1 MIYEN
6 LFASAGEKHIKA
18 GLIGSGTYGISL
30 LMQVQSISRL
40 DIPIVCDRDPEV
52 AKDACRRAGFPE
64 EKTVV
69 CDNRKKLLQAL
80 EKGQCGIVDN
90 PELVVDAPI
99 DVLVECT
106 GNPEAGARHAELA
119 IQHGKHVAMVSKE
132 TDAVI
137 GPILCKLADQAGI
150 IYTPVDGDQHGL
162 LIGLVSWARSIGLD
176 IVCGG
181 KARPY
186 DFVYDEAGRT
196 VSNGVDHIVIPEEGF
211 EALQR
216 IQPEKARSIYEKR
229 RNLFK
234 QWPQIAEADL
244 CESVIAAN
252 ATGLLADTPCM
263 HAPIIRTVEIPEV
276 LCPKEEGGILNKKGV
291 IDVINCLRRADEAG
305 LGGGV
310 FLIFHCQNND
320 AWNFVKEKGLLS
332 NHRGTCGVIYRPY
345 HLLGVETP
353 LSILCAELL
362 NISTG
367 SLSYK
372 PLMDLAGEAINDIKA
387 GTRIADSHAHDDALL
402 KPLIVPA
409 VPMGSSNH
417 LPYYMATGNRV
428 KKDVPAGTLLT
439 YDMIEAP
446 PESRL
451 WEMRQE
457 QDRVFKTKVR

>member
-6 LFASAGEKHIKA
+6 LFASAGAKHIKA

-40 DIPIVCDRDPEV
+40 DIPVVCDRDPDV
-52 AKDACRRAGFPE
+52 AKDACRRAGIPE
-64 EKTVV
+64 EKTVI
-69 CDNRKKLLQAL
+69 CDNREKLLHAL

-99 DVLVECT
+99 HVLVECT

-119 IQHGKHVAMVSKE
+119 FQHGKHVAMVSKE

-137 GPILCKLADQAGI
+137 GPILCKLANQAGV

-176 IVCGG
+176 VVCGG
-181 KARPY
+181 KARPD
-186 DFVYDEAGRT
+186 DFVYDEASRT
-196 VSNGVDHIVIPEEGF
+196 VSNGVDNMVITEDGF
-211 EALQR
+211 QALQR
-216 IQPEKARSIYEKR
+216 IQSEKARSIYEKR

-252 ATGLLADTPCM
+252 ATGLLADTPDM
-263 HAPIIRTVEIPEV
+263 HAPILRTVEIPEV
-276 LCPKEEGGILNKKGV
+276 LCPRAEGGILKNKGV
-291 IDVINCLRRADEAG
+291 IDVITCLRRADEAG

-320 AWNFVKEKGLLS
+320 AWDFVKAKGMLS
-332 NHRGTCGVIYRPY
+332 NHRGTCGAIYRPY

-353 LSILCAELL
+353 LSILCVGLL

-367 SLSYK
+367 SLCYK
-372 PLMDLAGEAINDIKA
+372 PLMDLVGVAINDIKA
-387 GTRIADSHAHDDALL
+387 GTLIADSHAHDDAML

-409 VPMGSSNH
+409 VSVGGSSH

-439 YDMIEAP
+439 CDMITAP
-446 PESRL
+446 RESRL

-457 QDRVFKTKVR
+457 QDRVFQTKN